1 MYTIIDYKLRQL
13 GIRLIGVVGL
23 YLWTVIE
30 GNRLMSSHFPLTRT
44 NTRKYFWRTLIFNE
58 HLYWI
63 RFIPDKNKR

>member
-44 NTRKYFWRTLIFNE
+44 NT
-58 HLYWI
+58 
-63 RFIPDKNKR
+63 